1 MLQLTFLSD
10 ELRDEFMKLSMS
22 GKKQFVVQYV
32 QDHWGDLPHD
42 RIWDVLVTD
51 YSQWLIG
58 TDVRYGMNPEDAKIS
73 DFVHGDAQ

>member
-1 MLQLTFLSD
+1 MLKGMKFLA
-10 ELRDEFMKLSMS
+10 LLFTVTLFA
-22 GKKQFVVQYV
+22 GT
-32 QDHWGDLPHD
+32 HD

-51 YSQWLIG
+51 NSQWLIG